1 MNQPTPVQKHYR
13 LFFASLLLTV
23 CASAQQIDVSKYK
36 EHYKLGIKKTA
47 QPIKIDGELDEA
59 DWQQAQAA
67 NDFWLKFPTDDTKA
81 KHKTEA
87 RVLYDE
93 KFLYIGFTVADSMP
107 LIGQSLKRDSRIRE
121 NDGVGVMLDPFG
133 QKTSGFYF
141 SVTAY
146 NVQADDVLS
155 ASNFG
160 ELSFSWDNKWYSEV
174 KRFPDHYVVEMA
186 IPFKSLRYDK
196 LSKNWGINFIRSDRK
211 ANEFHTWT
219 RIPVNFPGVDLGYLG
234 SLEWSEAPPDP
245 GSNISL
251 IPYTTGSLI
260 SDKQNNKKTIGDIGA
275 GFDAKIALTSS
286 LNLDLTV
293 NPDFSQVE
301 VDRQVTNLS
310 RFSIFFP
317 ERRNFFLENSD
328 LFSSYG
334 TPSIRPFYSRRIGLD
349 PDGNT
354 LPIIAGARVTGNVA
368 SRTRVGLMTMQTKA
382 SGDFAGQNYSALTMQ
397 QQMFKRTTI
406 KGYFFNR
413 QGFFNDNHKL
423 KNPIDEFGR
432 NAGAELVYQNEKGE
446 WQGWLGYH
454 LSAKPGISGNSSYL
468 SAGGGYFGR
477 SLTSFI
483 DFNNVGTN
491 YYTDIGF
498 IGRIENYDAFR
509 DTIIRLGFKQLYNQ
523 NSYRIIP
530 KNGNIIMHRVSLDNN
545 FVLNPDGTIN
555 DRSNGIGYSA
565 EFKNTSAFEFRFVP
579 AQTNLKFHT
588 SFTDGAPLPPGKY
601 RYNQYSTRYS
611 TDIRKTFSFRGGIT
625 IGKYY
630 SGKYLQYTAEA
641 TFRQQPWLTIQLNAE
656 YNKLEFPDPYGKQDL
671 VLLAPRVEIN
681 FSTKIFW
688 TTFLQYNTQRNNF
701 NINSRLQWRY
711 KPASDFFLVYTDN
724 YYSDPFLKTKNRSL
738 VFKLN
743 YWLNI

>member
-1 MNQPTPVQKHYR
+1 MLKYNFF
-13 LFFASLLLTV
+13 LFGTLLISF
-23 CASAQQIDVSKYK
+23 CAAAQDIDVSKYR
-36 EHYKLGIKKTA
+36 EQYHVSVKKIT
-47 QPIKIDGELDEA
+47 QPIKLDGDLNEA
-59 DWQQAQAA
+59 DWQNAEPA
-67 NDFWLKFPTDDTKA
+67 NDFWLKFPTDDAKA

-87 RVLYDE
+87 RVLYDD
-93 KFLYIGFTVADSMP
+93 KFLYFGITAYDSMP

-133 QKTSGFYF
+133 KKTSGFYF

-155 ASNFG
+155 SSNNG

-174 KRFPDHYVVEMA
+174 IRYADHYTVEIA
-186 IPFKSLRYDK
+186 IPFKALRYDK
-196 LSKNWGINFIRSDRK
+196 NSKNWGINFIRSDRK

-219 RIPVNFPGVDLGYLG
+219 RIPVNFPGVDIGYLG
-234 SLEWSEAPPDP
+234 SLIWNEPPPNP
-245 GSNISL
+245 GSNITL
-251 IPYTTGSLI
+251 IPYTTGSMI
-260 SDKQNNKKTIGDIGA
+260 ENRQDGIGMKGDIG
-275 GFDAKIALTSS
+275 GGIDAKIALTSS
-286 LNLDLTV
+286 LNLDLTL

-368 SRTRVGLMTMQTKA
+368 SRTRVGLMTMQTNA
-382 SGDFAGQNYSALTMQ
+382 SGDYAGQNYSALTVQ
-397 QQMFKRTTI
+397 QQMLKRTTV

-413 QGFFNDNHKL
+413 QGVFNEKHKL
-423 KNPIDEFGR
+423 TNPLDEFGR
-432 NAGAELVYQNEKGE
+432 NAGAEIAYQNEKGE

-454 LSAKPGISGNSSYL
+454 LSMKPGISGNNSYL
-468 SAGGGYFGR
+468 NSGGGYFGR
-477 SLTSFI
+477 RFTSFL
-483 DFNNVGTN
+483 DFNTVGTN

-509 DTIIRLGFKQLYNQ
+509 DTIIRLGFKQFFNQ
-523 NSYRIIP
+523 NTYRIIP
-530 KNGNIIMHRVSLDNN
+530 KKGKIIQHRIQVENF
-545 FVLNPDGTIN
+545 FVLNPDGRLN
-555 DRSNGIGYSA
+555 DRNNQLNYSI
-565 EFKNTSAFEFRFVP
+565 EFKSSSSFDFRFISS
-579 AQTNLKFHT
+579 QTNLKFHT
-588 SFTDGAPLPPGKY
+588 AFTSGAPLPPGKY
-601 RYNQYSTRYS
+601 LYNQYTARYS
-611 TDIRKTFSFRGGIT
+611 TDSRKMFSFRGGIT

-656 YNKLEFPDPYGKQDL
+656 YNKLDFPDPYGKQDL
-671 VLLAPRVEIN
+671 LLLAPRVEIN

-724 YYSDPFLKTKNRSL
+724 YYSDPFLKNKNRSL

-743 YWLNI
+743 YWLNL